1 MTSADLWTVLPLLLL
16 ALGSLLTLLVGAL
29 TRNEGIAHAI
39 AIATTLVAAFC
50 ALLAPAALS
59 AVPLPPAFL
68 GLSASVLARTFTVFF
83 CLMAAGALVFSR
95 GYNLQRGMGGEEYP
109 ATLLF
114 VTFGMVALAVSTNLL
129 TLFLGLEAMT
139 FGFYI
144 LVAFDL
150 QRGTSGEAGL
160 KYLLMGAL
168 SAAFLA
174 FGIALLYCVGGTLDT
189 TRVMRL
195 TLVSGPVNP
204 LALAGWSC
212 LLIGMAFKLSLVPA
226 HLWTP
231 DIYQGAP
238 APVVAFLSG
247 GSKAASLLLL
257 LMLLPQAGDAGL
269 LRGPLWSL
277 ALLSMLVGN
286 LAGLL
291 QNRVRRMLAYSS
303 IAQMGYVV
311 LALISGKTSGYQAG
325 AYYALIYGVISLA
338 AFGAIAVMERNG
350 CGATL
355 DDYQGRGATNPL
367 AAAVL
372 TLALFAL
379 AGIPPT
385 AGFIG
390 KFLIFASA
398 LKSGEITLAVLGIL
412 TAAVSVCYYL
422 RVVTK
427 LYFNLPVSTVQGKI
441 HFTEALVLLV
451 VSALIVL
458 MGLLPSSLL
467 DLLQPLV

>member
-1 MTSADLWTVLPLLLL
+1 MTSADFWTALPLLLL
-16 ALGSLLTLLVGAL
+16 AFGSLLTLMVGAL
-29 TRNEGIAHAI
+29 TRNDGVAHAI
-39 AIATTLVAAFC
+39 AIVTTLVAALC
-50 ALLAPAALS
+50 ALPT
-59 AVPLPPAFL
+59 VPETATSL
-68 GLSASVLARTFTVFF
+68 GLSAGVLARTFTIFF
-83 CLMAAGALVFSR
+83 CLMATGALVFSR
-95 GYNLQRGMGGEEYP
+95 QYNQQRGMGGEEYP

-114 VTFGMVALAVSTNLL
+114 VTFGMVALAASTNLL

-174 FGIALLYCVGGTLDT
+174 FGIALLYCVGGTLDIT
-189 TRVMRL
+189 KVMRL
-195 TLVSGPVNP
+195 TLTGGPVNP
-204 LALAGWSC
+204 LALAGWGC

-247 GSKAASLLLL
+247 GSKAASLLFL

-269 LRGPLWSL
+269 LRGPLWLL
-277 ALLSMLVGN
+277 ALFSMLVGN

-311 LALISGKTSGYQAG
+311 LALIAGQASGSGGYQAG
-325 AYYALIYGVISLA
+325 AYYALVYGVISLA
-338 AFGAIAVMERNG
+338 AFGAIAVIERNG
-350 CGATL
+350 CGGTL
-355 DDYQGRGATNPL
+355 DDYRGRGATNPL

-385 AGFIG
+385 AGFTG

-398 LKSGEITLAVLGIL
+398 LKSGEIALAVLGIL
-412 TAAVSVCYYL
+412 TAAVSVYYYL

-427 LYFNLPVSTVQGKI
+427 LYFASAEGTEGGNVSFG
-441 HFTEALVLLV
+441 EALVLLAA
-451 VSALIVL
+451 SGAIVL
-458 MGLLPSSLL
+458 LGLFPSPLL
-467 DLLQPLV
+467 DILQTLG